1 MSLIKNR
8 EQLAGHLAVGGAYVI
23 FGLNVVCCK
32 DIANSALVSPMVLF
46 TLRAAG
52 ASALFWLLSLFL
64 PKEKVERADF
74 PRIALASFLGLFLTQ
89 VSLLM
94 GIAHTSAIDAAI
106 MGTLGPIFTMIFA
119 FCEGAHYRE
128 ESRRRGAQL
137 RGHPLPHFQ
146 LRAFRRRQG
155 HGSLGNCPAAY

>member
-1 MSLIKNR
+1 MSLTKNR

-64 PKEKVERADF
+64 PKEKVERA
-74 PRIALASFLGLFLTQ
+74 GL
-89 VSLLM
+89 
-94 GIAHTSAIDAAI
+94 
-106 MGTLGPIFTMIFA
+106 
-119 FCEGAHYRE
+119 
-128 ESRRRGAQL
+128 RRRYG
-137 RGHPLPHFQ
+137 
-146 LRAFRRRQG
+146 
-155 HGSLGNCPAAY
+155 